1 MVCRALCNR
10 LEDQDC
16 AMWSRAEELRK
27 FITEN
32 IWTIGFVAA
41 IIVLSTISRA
51 VAFWAIAILT

>member
-1 MVCRALCNR
+1 
-10 LEDQDC
+10 
-16 AMWSRAEELRK
+16 MWSRAEELRK

-51 VAFWAIAILT
+51 FAFYANAILT

>member
-1 MVCRALCNR
+1 LCNR

-16 AMWSRAEELRK
+16 ATWSRAEELRK

-41 IIVLSTISRA
+41 IIVLSTISLA